1 MRSREFEIERV
12 RIGVESTKYN
22 PILYIYIYIYIYIY
36 EIRGKM
42 VIFHGLKRLETA
54 RKPLVTASIR
64 N

>member
-1 MRSREFEIERV
+1 MKSREFEIKRV

-22 PILYIYIYIYIYIY
+22 PILYIY

>member
-22 PILYIYIYIYIYIY
+22 PILYIYIY

-42 VIFHGLKRLETA
+42 VIFHVLKRLETA